1 MKTESTTKSFAILSA
16 AAMLV
21 KIISLLYV
29 PLLLAIIGNY
39 GFGIYYG
46 AYQIFQLLYIITNSG
61 IPSAVSKQV
70 SELIAI
76 GNYKDALKTF
86 KIARLILMVF
96 GFFMAILMFFLAKP
110 FASFIHIDKASLAIM
125 VLSPTVFF
133 TAIESVYRGYFQ
145 GRGNMK
151 PTGIS
156 QVLEQIINTIFSLLF
171 AALWLKYG
179 IEAAC
184 AGSTIGTT
192 LGAIVSASYL
202 IWFYERNK
210 DDRTSYKEDG
220 IVAVRLTNNQ
230 LIKRLLYFGVPIT
243 LCWGLQSAGNMVDAS
258 NTLGRLAKAGLPSIQ
273 ATIQYGN
280 LGKFQTLI
288 NVPIA
293 IISAL
298 CATILPLISS
308 AAARRNKSSVKH
320 GIDFALK
327 TCYLI
332 AVPSAVGLAVLSK
345 PIFAIFGKQFVGGAP
360 LMEIGS
366 IILIMMAV
374 AQIQMTILQG
384 IGKIYQATAYLFL
397 GLIIKIA
404 ANYFLI
410 AIPAINIKGAI
421 IGTVLGYLLPL
432 LLNKRLIMKSMKIKF
447 SIIGPS
453 LKPLMASIIMGLWEY
468 FIYNILYLILN
479 FVGKGYIINLISV
492 LISISSALFMYLYM
506 LAINKG
512 ITKSDMESLPKK
524 LTRFIPEFIKG
535 KMN

>member
-1 MKTESTTKSFAILSA
+1 MI
-16 AAMLV
+16 
-21 KIISLLYV
+21 
-29 PLLLAIIGNY
+29 
-39 GFGIYYG
+39 
-46 AYQIFQLLYIITNSG
+46 
-61 IPSAVSKQV
+61 
-70 SELIAI
+70 
-76 GNYKDALKTF
+76 
-86 KIARLILMVF
+86 F
-96 GFFMAILMFFLAKP
+96 GFFMSILMFFLARP

-171 AALWLKYG
+171 AALWIKYG

-184 AGSTIGTT
+184 AGSTLGTT

-210 DDRTSYKEDG
+210 DNRPSYKEDG

-230 LIKRLLYFGVPIT
+230 LIKRLLYFGLPIT

-258 NTLGRLAKAGLPSIQ
+258 NTLARLAKAGLPSIQ

-298 CATILPLISS
+298 CATILPFIS
-308 AAARRNKSSVKH
+308 AAARKNKSSFKH

-345 PIFAIFGKQFVGGAP
+345 PIFVIFGKQFVGGAP

-384 IGKIYQATAYLFL
+384 IGKIYQATTYLFL
-397 GLIIKIA
+397 GLIVKIA

-432 LLNKRLIMKSMKIKF
+432 LLNKRLIIKSMKIRF
-447 SIIGPS
+447 SIIGPF

-468 FIYNILYLILN
+468 FIYNILYLILS

-492 LISISSALFMYLYM
+492 LISIFSALFIYLYM

-512 ITKSDMESLPKK
+512 ITKSDMASLPNK
-524 LTRFIPEFIKG
+524 LTRFIPKFVKI